1 MAFFAAFVHFDERET
16 TEKKESKRKEGMN
29 EKRKGKNEKRTKE
42 AIELKNENSP
52 CCKWCDH

>member
-1 MAFFAAFVHFDERET
+1 
-16 TEKKESKRKEGMN
+16 MN

>member
-1 MAFFAAFVHFDERET
+1 
-16 TEKKESKRKEGMN
+16 MN

-52 CCKWCDH
+52 CCKWCDHQVIQTLKRTGI

>member
-1 MAFFAAFVHFDERET
+1 
-16 TEKKESKRKEGMN
+16 MN

-42 AIELKNENSP
+42 EIELKNENSP